1 MFIHVFS
8 DQIKLLIGHTATA
21 AFISKITWICV
32 DHHKKIEKV
41 DTVRAFH
48 FGNNFLVEVDI
59 VLPPE
64 MTVKEAHD
72 IAEPLQQKIE
82 RLANVERAFVHIDY
96 EVTHSPKSEH
106 KIV

>member
-1 MFIHVFS
+1 M
-8 DQIKLLIGHTATA
+8 
-21 AFISKITWICV
+21 

-48 FGNNFLVEVDI
+48 FGHSFLVEVDI

-64 MTVKEAHD
+64 MTLREAHD

-82 RLANVERAFVHIDY
+82 SLINVERAFVHIDY
-96 EVTHSPKSEH
+96 EATHDPKSEH
-106 KIV
+106 KVV